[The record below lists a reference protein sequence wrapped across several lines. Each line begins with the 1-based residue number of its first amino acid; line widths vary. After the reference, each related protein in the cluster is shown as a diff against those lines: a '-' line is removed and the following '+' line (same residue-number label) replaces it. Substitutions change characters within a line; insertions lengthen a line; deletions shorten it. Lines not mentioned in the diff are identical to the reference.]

1 MNDLDAQGNPPGRMI
16 RPSRGGRGRPPCV
29 DCAAVTAVLTVTD
42 LHKRF
47 GDRRVLNGASFVV
60 DERDRIGLIGAN
72 GAGKSTLLKMVV
84 AGAAGAGVTVADAAE
99 RDAIT
104 PDSGLIT
111 WRRALTLEYVPQEPV
126 LDLTATVG
134 ATLARPGVELHQQ
147 RTVAAALDLPP
158 EDAILGRLS
167 GGELRRVALARALLG
182 RPDVLALDEPT
193 NHLDADTVAWLEDR
207 LGGFPG
213 AVIVV
218 THDRYFLDRVAT
230 RILEVDRGQ
239 VFAYDGDYTYFLEK
253 QAERLTIE
261 STHEH
266 ERAMFVRRELDWIR
280 RAPPARTVKSKARVD
295 RFDAAVAAA
304 PGTDDRPPRRMAL
317 TLPPGPRL
325 GSTILETRGLAQ
337 RVGERTLF
345 RDLTLT
351 MKPRDR
357 IGIVGKNGA
366 GKTTLIRTLLGE
378 LPPAAGTV
386 TLGVNTKPAYLE
398 QGREDLDPD
407 HTVMQEVASGYDHVE
422 LDSGRLHV
430 RTFLRQLGFAD
441 ATADAKIGKLSGGE
455 RNRVMLARLL
465 RRGGNLLVLDEPT
478 NDLDLVTLATL
489 EDALLDF
496 PGCALIVSHDRWFL
510 DRVATGILAFDEA
523 GVTFYE
529 GTYSSYEAKRD
540 ARRAQAA
547 RAATP
552 AAAAAAPKA
561 GPAKAERPRKR
572 TFKENQ
578 ELAGMEVT
586 ILAAEGRVIELEAA
600 LSDPALFRDRPLEVA
615 GLNAALDAARAE
627 VERLYARWAELDA
640 IPAG

>member
-1 MNDLDAQGNPPGRMI
+1 M
-16 RPSRGGRGRPPCV
+16 
-29 DCAAVTAVLTVTD
+29 TAVVTVTD

-47 GDRRVLNGASFVV
+47 GDRRVLAGASFVV

-72 GAGKSTLLKMVV
+72 GAGKSTLLKIVV
-84 AGAAGAGVTVADAAE
+84 AAAAGSGVRIADAAE
-99 RDAIT
+99 RDAVT
-104 PDSGLIT
+104 PDSGTIT
-111 WRRALTLEYVPQEPV
+111 WRRDLRLEYVPQEPT
-126 LDLTATVG
+126 LDPTATVG
-134 ATLARPGVELHQQ
+134 ATLARPGVEPHQQ
-147 RTVAAALDLPP
+147 AAVADALGLPP
-158 EDAILGRLS
+158 AEAVLGRLS

-182 RPDVLALDEPT
+182 TPDVLALDEPT

-207 LGGFPG
+207 LASFPG

-239 VFAYDGDYTYFLEK
+239 VYGYDGDYTYFLEK
-253 QAERLTIE
+253 QLERLTIE
-261 STHEH
+261 ATHEH
-266 ERAMFVRRELDWIR
+266 QRAMFVRREIDWIR

-295 RFDAAVAAA
+295 RFDAAVAAK
-304 PGTDDRPPRRMAL
+304 PGTDDLPPRKMAL

-325 GSTILETRGLAQ
+325 GSTILETRGLTQ
-337 RVGERTLF
+337 RLGDRTLF
-345 RDLTLT
+345 ADLTIT

-357 IGIVGKNGA
+357 IGIVGRNGA

-378 LPPAAGTV
+378 LPPTAGTV
-386 TLGVNTKPAYLE
+386 TLGVNTRPAYLE
-398 QGREDLDPD
+398 QGRLDLDD
-407 HTVMQEVASGYDHVE
+407 DATVIHEVAGGYDHVE
-422 LDSGRLHV
+422 VDGGKLHV

-465 RRGGNLLVLDEPT
+465 KTGGNLLVLDETT

-529 GTYSSYEAKRD
+529 GSYSSYAAKRD
-540 ARRAQAA
+540 ERRAAA
-547 RAATP
+547 RAAAAPPP
-552 AAAAAAPKA
+552 AAASAAK
-561 GPAKAERPRKR
+561 GPRTDRPRKR
-572 TFKENQ
+572 TFKEAQ
-578 ELAGMEVT
+578 ELAGMEAT
-586 ILAAEGRVIELEAA
+586 ILVAEARVAELEQT
-600 LSDPALFRDRPLEVA
+600 LSDPATFKDRALEVPA
-615 GLNAALDAARAE
+615 LNAALDAARAE

>member
-1 MNDLDAQGNPPGRMI
+1 M
-16 RPSRGGRGRPPCV
+16 
-29 DCAAVTAVLTVTD
+29 TAVLTVQD

-47 GDRRVLNGASFVV
+47 GDRRVLAGASFVV

-72 GAGKSTLLKMVV
+72 GAGKSTLLKMIV
-84 AGAAGAGVTVADAAE
+84 AGAAGGGVTARDAAE

-104 PDSGLIT
+104 PDSGVIT
-111 WRRALTLEYVPQEPV
+111 WRRDLTLEYVPQEPI
-126 LDLTATVG
+126 LDPEATVG
-134 ATLARPGVELHQQ
+134 ATLARPGVELHQV

-158 EDAILGRLS
+158 EDAVLGRLS

-182 RPDVLALDEPT
+182 TPDVLALDEPT

-207 LGGFPG
+207 LGSFPG

-239 VFAYDGDYTYFLEK
+239 VFGYDGDYTYFLEK
-253 QAERLTIE
+253 QAERLSIE

-295 RFDAAVAAA
+295 RFDAAVERA
-304 PGTDDRPPRRMAL
+304 PGVDERPPRRMAL
-317 TLPPGPRL
+317 TLPAGPRL
-325 GSTILETRGLAQ
+325 GSTILETRALTKRIGD
-337 RVGERTLF
+337 RTLF
-345 RDLTLT
+345 SDLTMT

-378 LPPAAGTV
+378 LPPDGGTV
-386 TLGVNTKPAYLE
+386 TLGVNTRPAYLE
-398 QGREDLDPD
+398 QARTDLDD
-407 HTVMQEVASGYDHVE
+407 DRTVIEEVAGGYDHVE
-422 LDSGRLHV
+422 LESGRTHV

-441 ATADAKIGKLSGGE
+441 ATADAKVGKLSGGE

-478 NDLDLVTLATL
+478 NDLDLITLATL
-489 EDALLDF
+489 EDGLLDF

-510 DRVATGILAFDEA
+510 DRVATGILAFDEF

-529 GTYSSYEAKRD
+529 GTYSSYEAKRL
-540 ARRAQAA
+540 ARRAEAKRPA
-547 RAATP
+547 P
-552 AAAAAAPKA
+552 AAAKVAATS
-561 GPAKAERPRKR
+561 KAERPRKR
-572 TFKENQ
+572 TFKEQQ
-578 ELAGMEVT
+578 ELTAMEAT
-586 ILAAEGRVIELEAA
+586 ILTAEARVGELEAA

-615 GLNAALDAARAE
+615 GLNAALEAARAE

-640 IPAG
+640 IPPA

>member
-1 MNDLDAQGNPPGRMI
+1 M
-16 RPSRGGRGRPPCV
+16 
-29 DCAAVTAVLTVTD
+29 TAVLTVQE

-72 GAGKSTLLKMVV
+72 GAGKSTLLKMIVV
-84 AGAAGAGVTVADAAE
+84 GAGAGVGVTVKDAAE
-99 RDAIT
+99 RDAVT
-104 PDSGLIT
+104 PDSGVIT
-111 WRRALTLEYVPQEPV
+111 WRRDLTLEYVPQEPV

-134 ATLARPGVELHQQ
+134 ATLARPGAELHQQ
-147 RTVAAALDLPP
+147 RTVAAALDLPA
-158 EDAILGRLS
+158 EDAVLGRLS

-207 LGGFPG
+207 LGSFPG

-239 VFAYDGDYTYFLEK
+239 VFGYDGDYTYFLEK
-253 QAERLTIE
+253 QAERLAIE

-295 RFDAAVAAA
+295 RFDAAVERA
-304 PGTDDRPPRRMAL
+304 PGVDDRPPRRMGL
-317 TLPPGPRL
+317 TLPAGPRL
-325 GSTILETRGLAQ
+325 GSTILETRGLTQ
-337 RVGERTLF
+337 RIGERTLF
-345 RDLTLT
+345 KDLTLT

-378 LPPAAGTV
+378 LAPAAGTV

-422 LDSGRLHV
+422 LESGRLHV

-489 EDALLDF
+489 EDGLLDF

-510 DRVATGILAFDEA
+510 DRVATGILAFDDA
-523 GVTFYE
+523 GVRFFE
-529 GTYSSYEAKRD
+529 GSYSSYQDKR
-540 ARRAQAA
+540 ARERAAA
-547 RAATP
+547 RAAAAPPPP
-552 AAAAAAPKA
+552 AAATTGRSKSD
-561 GPAKAERPRKR
+561 KPRKR
-572 TFKENQ
+572 TFKETH
-578 ELAGMEVT
+578 ELAAMETT
-586 ILAAEGRVIELEAA
+586 ILTAEAKVVELEAA
-600 LSDPALFRDRPLEVA
+600 LSDPALFRDRPLEIA
-615 GLNAALDAARAE
+615 GLNAALDAARLE

-640 IPAG
+640 IPPG

>member
-1 MNDLDAQGNPPGRMI
+1 
-16 RPSRGGRGRPPCV
+16 
-29 DCAAVTAVLTVTD
+29 VTAVLTVQE

-72 GAGKSTLLKMVV
+72 GAGKSTLLKMIVV
-84 AGAAGAGVTVADAAE
+84 GAGAGVGVTVKDAAE
-99 RDAIT
+99 RDAVT
-104 PDSGLIT
+104 PDSGVIT
-111 WRRALTLEYVPQEPV
+111 WRRDLTLEYVPQEPV

-134 ATLARPGVELHQQ
+134 ATLARDGVELHQQ

-158 EDAILGRLS
+158 DDAVLGRLS

-207 LGGFPG
+207 LGSFPG

-239 VFAYDGDYTYFLEK
+239 VFGYDGDYTYFLEK
-253 QAERLTIE
+253 QAERLAIE

-295 RFDAAVAAA
+295 RFDAAVERA
-304 PGTDDRPPRRMAL
+304 PGVDDRPPRRMGL
-317 TLPPGPRL
+317 TLPAGPRL
-325 GSTILETRGLAQ
+325 GSTILETRGLTQ
-337 RVGERTLF
+337 RIGERTLF
-345 RDLTLT
+345 KDLTLT

-378 LPPAAGTV
+378 LAPAAGTV

-407 HTVMQEVASGYDHVE
+407 HTVIQEVASGYDHVE
-422 LDSGRLHV
+422 LESGRLHV

-547 RAATP
+547 RAAAP
-552 AAAAAAPKA
+552 VAVAAPKA
-561 GPAKAERPRKR
+561 GPAKADKPRKR
-572 TFKENQ
+572 TFKETH

-586 ILAAEGRVIELEAA
+586 ILAAEARVVELEAA
-600 LSDPALFRDRPLEVA
+600 LSDPALFKERPLEVA
-615 GLNAALDAARAE
+615 GLNTRLEAARAE

-640 IPAG
+640 IPPA

>member
-1 MNDLDAQGNPPGRMI
+1 M
-16 RPSRGGRGRPPCV
+16 
-29 DCAAVTAVLTVTD
+29 TAVLTVQD

-47 GDRRVLNGASFVV
+47 GDRRVLAGASFVV

-72 GAGKSTLLKMVV
+72 GAGKSTLLKMIV
-84 AGAAGAGVTVADAAE
+84 AGAAGAGVSVRDAAE
-99 RDAIT
+99 REAVT

-111 WRRALTLEYVPQEPV
+111 WRRDLVLEYVPQEPD
-126 LDLTATVG
+126 LDRDATVG

-147 RTVAAALDLPP
+147 QTVAAALELPP
-158 EDAILGRLS
+158 DDAVLGRLS
-167 GGELRRVALARALLG
+167 GGEVRRVALARALLG

-207 LGGFPG
+207 LGSFPG

-218 THDRYFLDRVAT
+218 THDRYFLERIAT

-239 VFAYDGDYTYFLEK
+239 VFGYDGDYTYFLEK
-253 QAERLTIE
+253 QAERLAVE

-280 RAPPARTVKSKARVD
+280 RAPPARSVKAKARVD
-295 RFDAAVAAA
+295 RFDAAVSSA
-304 PGTDDRPPRRMAL
+304 PTTDELPPRRMSL

-325 GSTILETRGLAQ
+325 GSTILETRGLTQ
-337 RVGERTLF
+337 TIGDRTLF

-378 LPPAAGTV
+378 RPPAAGTV
-386 TLGVNTKPAYLE
+386 NLGINTRPAYLE
-398 QGREDLDPD
+398 QGRTDLDD
-407 HTVMQEVASGYDHVE
+407 NATVIEEVAGGYDHVE
-422 LDSGRLHV
+422 VDSGKMHV

-478 NDLDLVTLATL
+478 NDLDLITLATI
-489 EDALLDF
+489 EDALLHF

-529 GTYSSYEAKRD
+529 GSYSSYVAKRD
-540 ARRAQAA
+540 ERRAAVKAA
-547 RAATP
+547 ALAASKPAAT
-552 AAAAAAPKA
+552 AAAAARV
-561 GPAKAERPRKR
+561 ERPRKR
-572 TFKENQ
+572 TFKENH
-578 ELAGMEVT
+578 ELAGMEAA
-586 ILAAEGRVIELEAA
+586 ILTAEAA
-600 LSDPALFRDRPLEVA
+600 VTALETTLSDPAVFKDRPLEVPR
-615 GLNAALDAARAE
+615 LNAELEAARRE

-640 IPAG
+640 IPAS